1 MLELDSTIIMPTK
14 PSRHAHAT
22 LLLYNATGK
31 QQSAKCAFLICHVP
45 AEATGSVIGGCR
57 RISGVCRIA
66 CWVPHGTLHVVD
78 ARSGTLS
85 TCVVVVEADGLENLH
100 GQVDV
105 EFDELSS
112 DNRTDDQD
120 EEDNEEEKVE
130 DSVTDDAAFAEL
142 ALLQRVDGR
151 ADLTTITS

>member
-1 MLELDSTIIMPTK
+1 MLELDITIIMPTK
-14 PSRHAHAT
+14 PSHHAHAT

-31 QQSAKCAFLICHVP
+31 QESAKCALLVSHVP

-57 RISGVCRIA
+57 RISGICRIA
-66 CWVPHGTLHVVD
+66 CWVPLGALHVVD

-85 TCVVVVEADGLENLH
+85 TCVVVVQADGLENLH
-100 GQVDV
+100 GQVDA

-130 DSVTDDAAFAEL
+130 DGVADDAAFAKL